1 MIHGRQLF
9 GSVSDYQKLYAEV
22 LRALKPGG
30 WYEQVEV
37 DPVTQ
42 SEDGSIAG
50 TGFEQWGPLTLEAAE
65 KFGRS
70 FRVIN
75 HMRQDMTEAGF
86 EEIKE
91 VRFKWPIGGWPKDKQ
106 MKEIGRY
113 NAASW
118 DQGMEGW
125 VLYLFTEYLGVC
137 SPLPLLSLLSDFS
150 LIPFLFPLLGDLVPG
165 FLGGELNA
173 ASFRSPNKGSPRA
186 SMCELRLIF
195 PSVVDS

>member
-1 MIHGRQLF
+1 MVHGRQLF

-30 WYEQVEV
+30 WYEQVEI
-37 DPVTQ
+37 DPVVL

-50 TGFEQWGPLTLEAAE
+50 TGFDQVGPLTLKAAE
-65 KFGRS
+65 KFGKS
-70 FRVIN
+70 FRVLN

-86 EEIKE
+86 EEIRE
-91 VRFKWPIGGWPKDKQ
+91 VRFKWPIGGWPKDKK

-125 VLYLFTEYLGVC
+125 LLYLYTEYLGVC
-137 SPLPLLSLLSDFS
+137 FS
-150 LIPFLFPLLGDLVPG
+150 LSPFFP
-165 FLGGELNA
+165 
-173 ASFRSPNKGSPRA
+173 
-186 SMCELRLIF
+186 IF
-195 PSVVDS
+195 PISRPPLFRCFPSFAI

>member
-22 LRALKPGG
+22 LKALKPGG
-30 WYEQVEV
+30 WYEQVEI
-37 DPVTQ
+37 DPVVQ
-42 SEDGSIAG
+42 SEDGSIAD

-65 KFGRS
+65 KFGKS

-86 EEIKE
+86 EEIRE
-91 VRFKWPIGGWPKDKQ
+91 LRFRWPIGGWPKDKK
-106 MKEIGRY
+106 MKELGRY

-125 VLYLFTEYLGVC
+125 VLYLYTEHLGVC
-137 SPLPLLSLLSDFS
+137 SPLPLPSPLSDFS
-150 LIPFLFPLLGDLVPG
+150 PFSLFPLLGDLVPDL
-165 FLGGELNA
+165 FELNG
-173 ASFRSPNKGSPRA
+173 ASFRSPNKGRCKS
-186 SMCELRLIF
+186 EH
-195 PSVVDS
+195 

>member
-9 GSVSDYQKLYAEV
+9 GSVIDYQKLYAEV

-30 WYEQVEV
+30 WYEQVEI
-37 DPVTQ
+37 DPVAQ

-91 VRFKWPIGGWPKDKQ
+91 VRFKWPMGGWPKDKK

-125 VLYLFTEYLGVC
+125 VLYLFTEHLGVC
-137 SPLPLLSLLSDFS
+137 SPLPLLPPLSDFS
-150 LIPFLFPLLGDLVPG
+150 PPPFSLSLTTW
-165 FLGGELNA
+165 
-173 ASFRSPNKGSPRA
+173 
-186 SMCELRLIF
+186 RL
-195 PSVVDS
+195 SS

>member
-1 MIHGRQLF
+1 MVHGRQLF

-30 WYEQVEV
+30 WYEQVEI
-37 DPVTQ
+37 DPVVE

-50 TGFEQWGPLTLEAAE
+50 TGFEQVGPLTLKAAE
-65 KFGRS
+65 RFGRS
-70 FRVIN
+70 FRVLN
-75 HMRQDMTEAGF
+75 HMRQDMIEAGF

-91 VRFKWPIGGWPKDKQ
+91 VRFKWPIGGWPKDQK

-125 VLYLFTEYLGVC
+125 FLYLFTEYLGVC
-137 SPLPLLSLLSDFS
+137 FSPTPFS
-150 LIPFLFPLLGDLVPG
+150 LFPLLCDSVPD
-165 FLGGELNA
+165 FLNGMVQH
-173 ASFRSPNKGSPRA
+173 SVRQTKGSVRA
-186 SMCELRLIF
+186 SM
-195 PSVVDS
+195 

>member
-30 WYEQVEV
+30 WYEQVEI
-37 DPVTQ
+37 DPVVQ

-70 FRVIN
+70 FRVLN

-86 EEIKE
+86 EEVRE
-91 VRFKWPIGGWPKDKQ
+91 VRFKWPIGGWPKDKK

-125 VLYLFTEYLGVC
+125 VLYLYTEHLGVC
-137 SPLPLLSLLSDFS
+137 CFLSPFFS
-150 LIPFLFPLLGDLVPG
+150 LYPSFPCFRFFPAPVSLFPLLSRSVPD
-165 FLGGELNA
+165 FL
-173 ASFRSPNKGSPRA
+173 
-186 SMCELRLIF
+186 
-195 PSVVDS
+195 D